1 MRRYVFVGFAVASA
15 MITPPDIVSMVGLW
29 IPLIVL
35 YELGI
40 WAVAVI
46 VHPYLEKQH
55 MGSDVDQ
62 SNDNEKSN
70 DHEERDS

>member
-1 MRRYVFVGFAVASA
+1 MREMRRYVFTGFAVASA

-29 IPLIVL
+29 LPLIVL

-40 WAVAVI
+40 VAVAMI

-55 MGSDVDQ
+55 MGSEATVGDE
-62 SNDNEKSN
+62 EK
-70 DHEERDS
+70 